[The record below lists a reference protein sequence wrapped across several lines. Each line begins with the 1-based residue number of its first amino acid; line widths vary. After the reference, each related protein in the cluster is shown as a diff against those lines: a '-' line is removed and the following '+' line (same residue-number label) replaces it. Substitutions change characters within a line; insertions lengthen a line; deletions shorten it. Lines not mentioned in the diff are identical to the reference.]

1 MRPLRADD
9 LFAIED
15 RLSLYHWALDTG
27 DVDGFAD
34 LFVESGAVVV
44 EVRSRTRR
52 YEGREGLID
61 LVESLRT
68 WDLFPGCQHY
78 AGQVLIEGDASR
90 CRVRS
95 YCLVAECRGEPPY
108 AIRFTG
114 RSDDRMV
121 CRDGRWLFEE
131 RIVRL
136 WPGAAD
142 GAHVLSIGSL
152 LQPSPEGG
160 EH

>member
-1 MRPLRADD
+1 MQALALSAADR
-9 LFAIED
+9 FAIED
-15 RLSLYHWALDTG
+15 LFSLYHWALDTG

-34 LFVESGAVVV
+34 TFIEGGSVLV
-44 EVRSRTRR
+44 EVNSRTRL
-52 YEGREGLID
+52 YQGRTGLVD

-78 AGQVLIEGDASR
+78 AGQLLIEGDSAQ

-114 RSDDRMV
+114 RSDDRLV
-121 CRDGRWLFEE
+121 CRDGQWLFAE
-131 RIVRL
+131 RVVKL
-136 WPGAAD
+136 WQGDPMG
-142 GAHVLSIGSL
+142 IPL
-152 LQPSPEGG
+152 L
-160 EH
+160 